1 VSTALAIAGV
11 TEVLRDL
18 LNNGIVDNNVAG
30 IVGQTVTVSTSP
42 PDRVPA
48 ADGTEAT
55 QLNLFL
61 RQVTPNL
68 GWRNEGL
75 PSRDGSGR
83 ARLSNPP
90 LALDLHYLIS
100 AYGAADLHAE
110 ILLGYAM
117 QLLHENPVLTREA
130 IHVALQRAP
139 DDATAL
145 PTALRALADSGLE
158 DQVEQLR
165 ITPEFLNSEELSK
178 FWTAAQARYR
188 SSAGYQV
195 SVVLIQA
202 TAPTPSPL
210 PVLSRQIRVRP
221 ELLPAV
227 PTIDAVVPDAKQ
239 PVVLLGTT
247 ITLKGHHLDGTGRD
261 VILVNDRFKIEEP
274 FLNPAGDAS
283 SMQFSIPVARAADF
297 PVGIYQVRARAQPP
311 GDIAPRDSNR
321 LAMTIAPQISGLP
334 VNVPRDA
341 AGTASFT
348 LHFAPELR
356 AGQTVS
362 LVLGQQ
368 EFAPQ
373 PFTAPVAALD
383 FVIPDAPV
391 ANHLARLR
399 IDGIDSPI
407 IDPAA
412 LPPTFLDQRINIQ

>member
-48 ADGTEAT
+48 ADGTETT

-68 GWRNEGL
+68 GWRNENL
-75 PSRDGSGR
+75 PSRDASGR

-117 QLLHENPVLTREA
+117 QLLHENPVLTRQA
-130 IHVALQRAP
+130 IRVALQRAP
-139 DDATAL
+139 DDAAAL
-145 PTALRALADSGLE
+145 PPALRALAASGLE

-202 TAPTPSPL
+202 TAPAPSPL
-210 PVLSRQIRVRP
+210 PVLTRNIRARP
-221 ELLPAV
+221 ELLPPM
-227 PTIDAVVPDAKQ
+227 PTIDAVLPDGKQ
-239 PVVLLGTT
+239 PVVLLDATVT
-247 ITLKGHHLDGTGRD
+247 IKGHHLDGTGREI
-261 VILVNDRFKIEEP
+261 ILVNDRFKIQES

-283 SMQFSIPVARAADF
+283 SMQFSIPAARAADF
-297 PVGIYQVRARAQPP
+297 PVGLYQIGARAQPP
-311 GDIAPRDSNR
+311 GDIALRESNR
-321 LAMTIAPQISGLP
+321 LAMTVAPQITGLP
-334 VNVPRDA
+334 VTVSRDA
-341 AGTASFT
+341 SGTASFT
-348 LHFAPELR
+348 LHFIPELR

-362 LVLGQQ
+362 LVLGQH

-373 PFTAPVAALD
+373 PFTAPVGVLD

-391 ANHLARLR
+391 ANHLVRLR

-412 LPPTFLDQRINIQ
+412 VPPTFLDQRINIQ